1 MARLDRPAPDETVT
15 GSGASALPPEPRQP
29 EQRIVRDDD
38 GGSVRVGEEEQRIA
52 AAMLRDYGP
61 AFERLRDL

>member
-1 MARLDRPAPDETVT
+1 M
-15 GSGASALPPEPRQP
+15 
-29 EQRIVRDDD
+29 RDDS
-38 GGSVRVGEEEQRIA
+38 GGPVRVSEEEQRIA

>member
-1 MARLDRPAPDETVT
+1 MARTDRTPREDSETQPTAPAQRGRDAARPPVPIAAAGESGLTDEDR
-15 GSGASALPPEPRQP
+15 A
-29 EQRIVRDDD
+29 
-38 GGSVRVGEEEQRIA
+38 IA

>member
-1 MARLDRPAPDETVT
+1 MRDNDGGPARL
-15 GSGASALPPEPRQP
+15 
-29 EQRIVRDDD
+29 
-38 GGSVRVGEEEQRIA
+38 GEEEQRIA